1 MKRTLTVIAAAAALL
16 ATSLVMAASANTSG
30 EVRRIDAAAGKIT
43 IKHGAI
49 SNLELPAMT
58 LVFHVADPA
67 MLQNVK
73 PGDKVRF
80 AADKINGQYTI
91 TALER

>member
-49 SNLELPAMT
+49 SNLDLPAMT